1 MTTAALRREETKHTG
16 RKLFQCLYKRL
27 LLTGLLIEPVKQGR
41 KKEQKLQS
49 ITLHYP
55 KVSTAFK
62 YSFDAYFTLKMKQK
76 G

>member
-41 KKEQKLQS
+41 EKRTKATDYHSSFPISTVLLQNS
-49 ITLHYP
+49 L
-55 KVSTAFK
+55 
-62 YSFDAYFTLKMKQK
+62 
-76 G
+76 